1 MKRILCIL
9 FTLLMIVPLA
19 GCGGG
24 GGDKPAAATSGS
36 AGGTV
41 VQTEPETTKKTDGL
55 PATNMNGFEMHILHD
70 EGYITWAKTVLDAE
84 ETTGD
89 LLNDA
94 IYERNRAMEERFNC
108 KWVVTG
114 MNQPSKSLGSIVT
127 SGDDTYDL
135 IMVYCAQLLN
145 CMQYLGN
152 IAKLPHLDLEA
163 TYWNPHAS
171 TVFWVGDK
179 RAALCGNYS
188 LSYISGIHLVAF
200 NKNLWTDLQIKESPY
215 DLVREGKWTFDKMWE
230 LAKIGVADL
239 DGDGVI
245 SVDKDRYGFAD
256 TPRSI
261 EWRTMIGANYKM
273 IEKDKDNLPYFA
285 FPGNEPMISYFTH
298 VIEVVNADPNVFGT
312 AYTSIT
318 VTDVKFEEEKALL
331 AGCGVIN
338 VEKLREVEFD
348 FGLLPDPKKDEAQ
361 EQYYTCSNA
370 GEVLTLP
377 LSANPDHLDYT
388 GIIMEALSF
397 ASEDTIIPAY
407 KEIILK
413 SRYARDEESSEM
425 LDICFS
431 TITFEMGYTL
441 FTNDVYNKII
451 SGTIQQKSSDIASVL
466 ATNKPVIEAKIADFI
481 AQMEALE

>member
-1 MKRILCIL
+1 MKRILCVLI
-9 FTLLMIVPLA
+9 TLLMIVPLA
-19 GCGGG
+19 ACGGG
-24 GGDKPAAATSGS
+24 GDSKPAAATSGS
-36 AGGTV
+36 AGTPA
-41 VQTEPETTKKTDGL
+41 VQTEPETTKKTDNL
-55 PATNMNGFEMHILHD
+55 PPTNMDGFKMNILHD

-94 IYERNRAMEERFNC
+94 IYERNRAAEERFNF
-108 KWVVTG
+108 KWAVTG
-114 MNQPSKSLGSIVT
+114 MKEPQKSLGSIVT

-135 IMVYCAQLLN
+135 IMIYCATLTKN
-145 CMQYLGN
+145 MQYLGN
-152 IAKLPHLDLEA
+152 IGKLPHLDLEA

-179 RAALCGNYS
+179 RAALCGNFS

-200 NKNLWTDLQIKESPY
+200 NKNLWNDLQIKDDPY
-215 DLVREGKWTFDKMWE
+215 KLVREGKWTFDKMWE
-230 LAKIGVADL
+230 IAKLGVADL
-239 DGDGVI
+239 DGDGVM
-245 SVDKDRYGFAD
+245 DYEKDRYGFSD
-256 TPRSI
+256 TTRSVV
-261 EWRTMIGANYKM
+261 WRHMIGAHYLT
-273 IEKDKDNLPYFA
+273 IEKDKDNMPIFSL
-285 FPGNEPMISYFTH
+285 PGNENMITYFKH
-298 VIEVVNADPNVFGT
+298 VVDTINADPNVLGNNY
-312 AYTSIT
+312 ASVTSGA
-318 VTDVKFEEEKALL
+318 VKFEEEKALL

-338 VEKLREVEFD
+338 IEKLREVEFD

-361 EQYYTCSNA
+361 EDYFTCSNA

-377 LSANPDHLDYT
+377 LSANPEHYENV

-441 FTNDVYNKII
+441 FTNDVYNAII
-451 SGTIQQKSSDIASVL
+451 TDTIFKKNSDIASCL
-466 ATNKPVIEAKIADFI
+466 ASRKPVIEQKIDEFVQ
-481 AQMEALE
+481 QMAALE